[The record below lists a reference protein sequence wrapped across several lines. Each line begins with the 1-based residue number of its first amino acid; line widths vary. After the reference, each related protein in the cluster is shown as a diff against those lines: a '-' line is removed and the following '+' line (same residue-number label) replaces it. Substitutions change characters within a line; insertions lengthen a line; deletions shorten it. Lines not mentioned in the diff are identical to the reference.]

1 MRSNILQLKVLNQI
15 PVLDKGYVAIHSC
28 SPSGNEL
35 QALSLDFFRAPH
47 SSTLDKMVHI
57 NLQIKCPL
65 FVQLSFSAFGF
76 ICATKRQINSEVE
89 AFIPTIA
96 EVNAQHLEASKT
108 IQDDIERTTYALLM
122 NPAAYQMDHCDNFIS
137 QVISP
142 VSVYNTL
149 VVSGSLEQWNSYISQ
164 VGLPAPIES
173 YRKVVQNAIQAEYP
187 KRDAKR

>member
-1 MRSNILQLKVLNQI
+1 MSNQQPKVLNEI
-15 PVLDKGYVAIHSC
+15 PVLDKGYVAVHSC

-35 QALSLDFFRAPH
+35 QALSLDFFRKQH
-47 SSTLDKMVHI
+47 SSGLDRIVHI

-65 FVQLSFSAFGF
+65 FVQLSFSALGF
-76 ICATKRQINSEVE
+76 ICIAKRHGDGDIE

-96 EVNAQHLEASKT
+96 EVNAQSLGASRE
-108 IQDDIERTTYALLM
+108 IQEDIERTTHALLI
-122 NPAAYQMDHCDNFIS
+122 NPKAYQADHCDSFIS

-149 VVSGSLEQWNSYISQ
+149 IISGSLEQWNAYINQ

-173 YRKVVQNAIQAEYP
+173 YRKAIQNAIQAEYP
-187 KRDAKR
+187 KRDIK